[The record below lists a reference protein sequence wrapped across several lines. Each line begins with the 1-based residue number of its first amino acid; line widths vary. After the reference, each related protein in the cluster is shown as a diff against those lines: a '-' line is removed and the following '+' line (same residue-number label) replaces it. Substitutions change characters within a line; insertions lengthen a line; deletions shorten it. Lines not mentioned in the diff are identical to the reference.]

1 MKSGISIKSGK
12 LLTVVALMFLAAQAT
27 STAALR
33 QGIPSLA
40 PMLEQVT
47 PAVVSINVSKAI
59 PTGGRYFFNGEEL
72 PEGARRFFG
81 EAPERNNEAPQR
93 SYATGPGSGVIVD
106 ASVGLLS

>member
-81 EAPERNNEAPQR
+81 EAPSEIMKHPSGPTRLAPGQ
-93 SYATGPGSGVIVD
+93 G
-106 ASVGLLS
+106 